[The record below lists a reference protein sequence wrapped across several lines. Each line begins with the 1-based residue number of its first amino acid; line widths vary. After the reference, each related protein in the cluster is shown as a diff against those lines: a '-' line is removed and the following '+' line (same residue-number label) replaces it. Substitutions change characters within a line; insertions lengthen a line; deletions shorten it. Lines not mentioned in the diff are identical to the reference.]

1 MKDKRT
7 YTNAKEHGEDMSHE
21 NEAKIKSEPKE
32 DRGSLDLAFL
42 IDQHKKEIWEWKQ
55 KESEYIKTQN
65 ILDGSKKIIEELS
78 GKLIDQV
85 RVISELTYDNNTLK
99 KEIEKLLA
107 DKNK

>member
-21 NEAKIKSEPKE
+21 NERKHTNEPKE

-42 IDQHKKEIWEWKQ
+42 IDEHKAEIWKFKQ
-55 KESEYIKTQN
+55 KESEWIKTEN
-65 ILDGSKKIIEELS
+65 LFKGSQKIIEELS
-78 GKLIDQV
+78 AKLVQQV
-85 RVISELTYDNNTLK
+85 RIISDLNYQITKLK
-99 KEIEKLLA
+99 KELA